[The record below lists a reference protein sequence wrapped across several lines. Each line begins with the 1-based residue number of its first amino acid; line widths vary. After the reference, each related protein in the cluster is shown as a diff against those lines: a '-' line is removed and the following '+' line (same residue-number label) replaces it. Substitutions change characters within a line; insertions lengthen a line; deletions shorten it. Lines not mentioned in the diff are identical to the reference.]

1 MSSPSLKSSQNA
13 SASAGAPRLFVLEIN
28 AGRIHSMNTDG
39 SDRKTIVSDCHLPDG
54 IVVDAE
60 AGHVYWTNMGIP
72 NLNDGSVE
80 RADIDGK
87 NRKVIVA
94 KGVTHSPKQIIL
106 DKKGGKLYWCDR
118 EGMRVMRCNLDG
130 SKLET
135 LIETG
140 RGEAD
145 SRDATRWCVGLTIDP
160 KFGHLYWSQKGPDN
174 AGLGRISRA
183 NLEIPD
189 GQTAAN
195 RSDIEIFFDD
205 LPEPIDLEL
214 DLAKGLQVVA
224 TDIAPNAEAAL
235 RKFVETAWPALKRL
249 GLSPGASQSN
259 LKFTADIAQA
269 LAGADL
275 VQENGPERIDFK
287 QKLYGQL
294 DELLPPEVII
304 ASSSSGLTMSEIQ
317 KGAASHPERCVIG
330 HPFNPPHLIPLTQI
344 VAGAKPSDATIRR
357 AAGFYTSIGQRTV
370 RVNKEMP
377 GHVANRLQAAL
388 SREIYY
394 LVAEGVVSAAD
405 VDTALSWG
413 PGLRWGVMGGLMLN
427 HLGGGPGGIEH
438 FFQQFTGPMT
448 AWWKTLGSPVLTPE
462 LQKKLIDSVHAEVGS
477 RTIEELEAH
486 RDEVL
491 LGLRELRTK
500 AEKTPATPKAAARAG

>member
-1 MSSPSLKSSQNA
+1 MTDTKPIRRIAIIGTGVIGASWSS
-13 SASAGAPRLFVLEIN
+13 LF
-28 AGRIHSMNTDG
+28 
-39 SDRKTIVSDCHLPDG
+39 
-54 IVVDAE
+54 
-60 AGHVYWTNMGIP
+60 
-72 NLNDGSVE
+72 
-80 RADIDGK
+80 
-87 NRKVIVA
+87 
-94 KGVTHSPKQIIL
+94 
-106 DKKGGKLYWCDR
+106 
-118 EGMRVMRCNLDG
+118 
-130 SKLET
+130 
-135 LIETG
+135 
-140 RGEAD
+140 
-145 SRDATRWCVGLTIDP
+145 
-160 KFGHLYWSQKGPDN
+160 
-174 AGLGRISRA
+174 
-183 NLEIPD
+183 
-189 GQTAAN
+189 
-195 RSDIEIFFDD
+195 
-205 LPEPIDLEL
+205 
-214 DLAKGLQVVA
+214 LAKGLQVFA
-224 TDIAPNAEAAL
+224 TDPAPNAEAAL
-235 RKFVETAWPALKRL
+235 RKFVEAAWPALKRL

-259 LKFTADIAQA
+259 LTFTADLPKA
-269 LAGADL
+269 LAGVDL

-294 DELLPPEVII
+294 DELLPPDVII

-330 HPFNPPHLIPLTQI
+330 HPFNPPHLIPLVEI
-344 VAGAKPSDATIRR
+344 VGGAKTSEATIRR
-357 AAGFYTSIGQRTV
+357 ADEFYTSIGQRTV

-462 LQKKLIDSVHAEVGS
+462 VQKKLIDSVHAEAGS
-477 RTIEELEAH
+477 RTIEELEAE

-491 LGLRELRTK
+491 LGLIELRNKVAKSSQTK
-500 AEKTPATPKAAARAG
+500 STEPVA